1 MAIQNFFTSR
11 DNNLDGNTYV
21 GQFGRLWYNPDT
33 NSLYA
38 SDGVTVGGVPVDL
51 AANANAVINTLTVT
65 SITSTSGTVAVTGNL
80 TITGNISPATEV
92 KIGGVKAGPGAN
104 ISNDGTLTIDT
115 TGLPLSFGDFTADEN
130 ILTLVNVDQDMVL
143 ATKGEAEV
151 QLVGNIG
158 FYRTNGFPPD
168 IGNRYFSAG
177 QDGQITIL
185 VPDTDPLLGAV
196 EIIGSASGLSVAP
209 AVSGVMLHI
218 TGQPNQSSSIYNDGI
233 GNNPNFIGRRY
244 NGNVASPTQVLSG
257 QTIVRF
263 SGQGYSTG
271 GFNPPADGTIS
282 LDALEDFTQ
291 SNQGAI
297 WRFLVNPVGG
307 NIRQE
312 VANITVADGVTATK
326 FTTSGT
332 VSATGNITGDS
343 FIGDG
348 SQLTDLPPPTV
359 LSAVASTNVIVADSL
374 TATTITG
381 MTLTPPAGTYLA
393 TFNSQYTA
401 PALGSVTAQAAADLA
416 TLYAELQA
424 LDPTVTDHASTYGN
438 GETLGPGV
446 YTQAA
451 ATTLAGTLTLNGSA
465 TDIFVFRINGTLT
478 ANNNASIV
486 LTGGAVSSNVWWVTQ
501 GAITT
506 GNNVTIRGSL
516 LANQA
521 AVSTGTGTSVQG
533 RLLAVNGAISIVTTT
548 LTAPTGTSVL
558 DQGSLIL
565 FSIFAGIGALTN
577 SGASTIALSI
587 GTNDGTITGF
597 STATIGGEIYPA
609 GSPNLAIIAYG
620 IYVDG
625 VLIADS
631 KRGQTQTRLQSGWP
645 MTTQT
650 LATVTA
656 GQTVDVRATVPIGGF
671 DIGPGMS
678 LVLIPVTVPE

>member
-1 MAIQNFFTSR
+1 MSIRSLRAGRQN
-11 DNNLDGNTYV
+11 
-21 GQFGRLWYNPDT
+21 YNPETYLGTKGELFYVEATGEFRVCDAVT
-33 NSLYA
+33 PGGTPIPLVLA
-38 SDGVTVGGVPVDL
+38 SQTV
-51 AANANAVINTLTVT
+51 A
-65 SITSTSGTVAVTGNL
+65 GTVKL
-80 TITGNISPATEV
+80 
-92 KIGGVKAGPGAN
+92 GPGVELN
-104 ISNDGTLTIDT
+104 SQGQIIIDS
-115 TGLPLSFGDFTADEN
+115 TGLDFSFGDFEAQVGTYDDSTDYALLSSINDNEDVVIASN
-130 ILTLVNVDQDMVL
+130 GTGSIKAV
-143 ATKGEAEV
+143 GEFEIYAPKNGPSTSLLEQPVFRV
-151 QLVGNIG
+151 QN
-158 FYRTNGFPPD
+158 
-168 IGNRYFSAG
+168 
-177 QDGQITIL
+177 DGQIKIR
-185 VPDTDPLLGAV
+185 VPVSDPLEGAV
-196 EIIGSASGLSVAP
+196 EIVGSDTGASQSP
-209 AVSGVMLHI
+209 AVEGVMLHI
-218 TGQPNQSSSIYNDGI
+218 TGNRDAFAASIYVDGI
-233 GNNPNFIGRRY
+233 GGSGSFVGRRY
-244 NGNVASPTQVLSG
+244 NNCCEDPTPVLNGETITRWAAS
-257 QTIVRF
+257 
-263 SGQGYSTG
+263 GYSTT
-271 GFNPPADGTIS
+271 GFPSLGPAAVQI
-282 LDALEDFTQ
+282 DAIEDFVGTSTGTQ
-291 SNQGAI
+291 IKFFTAALGTNNRTVVATIDNQ
-297 WRFLVNPVGG
+297 
-307 NIRQE
+307 
-312 VANITVADGVTATK
+312 DGVTATK

-332 VSATGNITGDS
+332 VSATGSITGGS
-343 FIGDG
+343 FIGNG
-348 SQLTDLPPPTV
+348 SQLTNLPRPTV
-359 LSAVASTNVIVADSL
+359 LSTVASTNDIVADSL
-374 TATTITG
+374 TATTITN

-424 LDPTVTDHASTYGN
+424 LEPTVTNHGSTYGN

-478 ANNNASIV
+478 ANNTASIV

-501 GAITT
+501 GAITV

-521 AVSTGTGTSVQG
+521 AISTGTGTSVQG
-533 RLLAVNGAISIVTTT
+533 RLLTVNGAIGIVTTT

-558 DQGSLIL
+558 DQGSIIL
-565 FSIFAGIGALTN
+565 FSIFAAIGALTN
-577 SGASTIALSI
+577 SGTSNIALSI

-656 GQTVDVRATVPIGGF
+656 GQTVDVRATVPIGAF

-678 LVLIPVTVPE
+678 LVLIPVTT